1 MKKITR
7 PILIVLLFFF
17 LGILPLQA
25 ATYEFDKAHSSI
37 RFGVQHIYSTVYGQF
52 DDYSGNIVFDP
63 KKPTDAVFNIIIEVK
78 SINTGIGKRDKHLRS
93 AEFFDANKY
102 PQITFV
108 SSAAKHI
115 EGTNYEISGTLTMKD
130 VSKDIVLPL
139 VFHGSKDHPM
149 DKGKIV
155 AGFDINIP
163 LDRLAYRVG
172 DGKFYK
178 MGIVGK
184 DIDTFV
190 SLEMLTSQ

>member
-1 MKKITR
+1 MKQLTR
-7 PILIVLLFFF
+7 PILIALLFLF
-17 LGILPLQA
+17 LGMLPLQA
-25 ATYEFDKAHSSI
+25 ATYEFDNAHSSF

-52 DDYSGNIVFDP
+52 DDYSGKIVFDP
-63 KKPTDAVFNIIIEVK
+63 AKPTDAVFHFIIEVK

-93 AEFFDANKY
+93 ADFFDANKY

-108 SSAAKHI
+108 SSVVKHI
-115 EGTNYEISGTLTMKD
+115 EGPNYEISGTLTMKD

-155 AGFDINIP
+155 AGFDINMT
-163 LDRLAYRVG
+163 LDRLVYHVG

-178 MGIVGK
+178 MGILAK
-184 DIDTFV
+184 DIDIFI
-190 SLEMLTSQ
+190 SLEMLTTK